1 MPLAWSE
8 RHLLI
13 LAFSCRWVHCMAI
26 EEDIVAWG
34 SAVGL
39 GVMDEVIC
47 GIVVIVRQEH
57 GAKINIIRRACRTVN
72 LDGANDPI
80 SVLG

>member
-1 MPLAWSE
+1 MPLAGSE

-13 LAFSCRWVHCMAI
+13 LAISCLRVHCMAI
-26 EEDIVAWG
+26 EEDILAWG

-39 GVMDEVIC
+39 GVMDDVIC

-57 GAKINIIRRACRTVN
+57 GTKINVIRRACRTVN
-72 LDGANDPI
+72 LDGANDPVP
-80 SVLG
+80 VLG